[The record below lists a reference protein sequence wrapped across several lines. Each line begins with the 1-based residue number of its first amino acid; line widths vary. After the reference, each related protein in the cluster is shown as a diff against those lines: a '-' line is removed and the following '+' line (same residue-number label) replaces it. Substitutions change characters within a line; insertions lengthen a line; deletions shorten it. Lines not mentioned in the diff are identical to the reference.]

1 MSMNKVYSYIDGH
14 VEEFVEKLIR
24 VVRQPSVSATGEG
37 IEKCSEMVEALLRET
52 GFSTRILKGEGNP
65 VVYGEMKSTRSAKTL
80 LFYDHY
86 DVQPPEP
93 LEEWKFDAFSG
104 KIHEGRVYGRGVSDN
119 KGNIVSRIAAVQAF
133 LNVQGE
139 TPVNVKFVVEG
150 EEEIGSP
157 HLEQIIRQHGD
168 LLKNDGT
175 IWEFG
180 ATNREG
186 RPEIF
191 LGLKGVL
198 SVELSARGAS
208 RDVHS
213 ANAPLVVSP
222 AWRLVW
228 ALNRLKSKEDGILI
242 KGFYDNV
249 ERPSEAEVRLLKD
262 IPLEEAE
269 MKKALG
275 LKSFLHGRRGIEA
288 KKALLYNPT
297 CTINGFLTGYI
308 GQGSKTVLPRKA
320 VAKLDFRLVPRQM
333 PDEIFSKL
341 VKHLQKT
348 GFGDIEVVRQGST
361 EPTKSPLTEEF
372 VGTVVGAAEKVYR
385 KKAVVYPT
393 SAASGPM
400 HLFRNLLDTPVVS
413 AGCSHADARG
423 HAPNENLTI
432 KGFTNGIKFMAT
444 ILNDFGRRVRVNSKN
459 EKRKMVLAS

>member
-1 MSMNKVYSYIDGH
+1 MSMNEVYSYINGH
-14 VEEFVEKLIR
+14 VEEFVEKLTR
-24 VVRQPSVSATGEG
+24 LVKQPSVSATGEG
-37 IEKCSEMVEALLRET
+37 IQKCSEMVEALLQET
-52 GFSTRILKGEGNP
+52 GFSTRILKEEGNP
-65 VVYGEMKSTRSAKTL
+65 VVYAEIKSTRSSKTL

-104 KIHEGRVYGRGVSDN
+104 KIHEGRIYGRGVSDN
-119 KGNIVSRIAAVQAF
+119 KGNIVSRVAAVQAL
-133 LNVQGE
+133 LNAYGE

-150 EEEIGSP
+150 EEEVGSP
-157 HLEQIIRQHGD
+157 HLEHIIRQHKD
-168 LLKNDGT
+168 LFKNHAT

-180 ATNREG
+180 ATNHQG
-186 RPEIF
+186 RPEIY

-198 SVELSARGAS
+198 SVELTARGAS

-213 ANAPLVVSP
+213 ANAPLIVNP

-228 ALNRLKSKEDGILI
+228 ALNRLKNEDDEMLI
-242 KGFYDNV
+242 KGFYDSV
-249 ERPSEAEVRLLKD
+249 EKPSEAEVRLLKD
-262 IPLEEAE
+262 LPLEEAE
-269 MKKALG
+269 MKKALS

-288 KKALLYNPT
+288 KKALLYSPT
-297 CTINGFLTGYI
+297 CTINGFLTGYT
-308 GQGSKTVLPRKA
+308 GQGSKTVLPKQA

-348 GFGDIEVVRQGST
+348 GFGDIEAVKQGST
-361 EPTKSPLTEEF
+361 EPTKTPLTEEF
-372 VGTVVGAAEKVYR
+372 VGTVIGAAEKVYR
-385 KKAVVYPT
+385 KKVVVYPT

-400 HLFRNLLDTPVVS
+400 HLFRNLLGIPVVS

-432 KGFTNGIKFMAT
+432 EGFTKGIKFMAT
-444 ILNDFGRRVRVNSKN
+444 ILNDFGRTRVAKD
-459 EKRKMVLAS
+459 K